1 MLFPAPRRRVV
12 AVPPRRGKLLFFH
25 LAPQSSSREAAV
37 WPNMQLCLCLP
48 ALQEQGLW
56 VFATLCRRVACT
68 PAVRETRCCSIAP
81 SIPWTLAGKRKRLAF
96 SVLIYT
102 VGHLEHL
109 ETCILTESVFLLS
122 THHTPWTPDHVG
134 QRFLFRAALRLTL
147 SESDVD
153 SDFLASTLSP
163 EVCVLFGQ

>member
-37 WPNMQLCLCLP
+37 WPKMQLCLP

-56 VFATLCRRVACT
+56 LFATLCRRVACT
-68 PAVRETRCCSIAP
+68 PAVLETWRCSIAP
-81 SIPWTLAGKRKRLAF
+81 SVPWTLAGKRKRLAF

-122 THHTPWTPDHVG
+122 THDTPWTHDHVG

-153 SDFLASTLSP
+153 SDVLASTLSP